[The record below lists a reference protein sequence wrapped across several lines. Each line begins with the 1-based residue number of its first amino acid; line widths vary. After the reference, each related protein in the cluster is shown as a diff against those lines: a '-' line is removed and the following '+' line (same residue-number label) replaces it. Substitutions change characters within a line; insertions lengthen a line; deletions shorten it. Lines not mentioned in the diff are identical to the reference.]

1 MLAAAKCVSFILW
14 LNFALIFGFITFAGD
29 VCHHR
34 CRIQCPSYGKHDKL
48 DINISMEISSIKEI
62 NRSIW
67 KKERKKE
74 HLFVW
79 FVLLWWFSQ
88 NRSLSHT
95 HTHLFEQTLSS
106 GTHSHGCW
114 GISPS
119 ESLIQWYSIHR
130 AHFIAVVYSRLALK
144 RSGANSQAPF
154 RLNSSVK
161 NSWQYLQKTIQINSK
176 LIDWIHKINK
186 KTHRQHLHTC
196 SALVSYALILYAVE
210 LLHQSKMVFLC

>member
-1 MLAAAKCVSFILW
+1 MIFAK
-14 LNFALIFGFITFAGD
+14 
-29 VCHHR
+29 
-34 CRIQCPSYGKHDKL
+34 
-48 DINISMEISSIKEI
+48 SI
-62 NRSIW
+62 
-67 KKERKKE
+67 
-74 HLFVW
+74 V
-79 FVLLWWFSQ
+79 VT
-88 NRSLSHT
+88 HT

-161 NSWQYLQKTIQINSK
+161 NSWQYLQKTIQTNPESIE
-176 LIDWIHKINK
+176 WIHKSK
-186 KTHRQHLHTC
+186 HTSTTCTHLQRTRFVCTNSLCGWAVASVENGFFMLAHDSRFASERIKLNGSQSNSDCIVSGLC
-196 SALVSYALILYAVE
+196 SCDDLMGSCTAVNWTYE
-210 LLHQSKMVFLC
+210 